1 MKTVVRKKKQK
12 TANEFP
18 MPKYDM
24 ENYLPYNLGFDD
36 IIEDRAIPITS
47 LKTRNIHVMDELIKK
62 LGYLDYRDFLALN
75 KYIFDAKKSEDA
87 HQRAR
92 ASTLQSAIAKWTS

>member
-1 MKTVVRKKKQK
+1 
-12 TANEFP
+12 
-18 MPKYDM
+18 M
-24 ENYLPYNLGFDD
+24 ENFLPYDLGFDD

-87 HQRAR
+87 H
-92 ASTLQSAIAKWTS
+92 